1 MTVGMKSTALSPH
14 FVRIPENKNH
24 SYNVWEAPL
33 RDVFPNVVL
42 ELWGWIHPFFL
53 LVAWRPAE
61 QSLECQLPLNFTEKE
76 I

>member
-1 MTVGMKSTALSPH
+1 MKSSALSPL

-24 SYNVWEAPL
+24 SYNVWDVWEALL
-33 RDVFPNVVL
+33 RDAFPTVVV
-42 ELWGWIHPFFL
+42 ELWGWIRPFFL

-61 QSLECQLPLNFTEKE
+61 QSLECQLPLNFTEEE